1 MCSSDLQVFSG
12 KMTPNQARVLF
23 DMPPI
28 ENESLNTQIV
38 SKKETPPKRSY
49 KEIMNDFQK
58 AQTPKE
64 YRAIH
69 KELKRD
75 YKDGISIW
83 YRYPYLSL
91 WISIMVLAI
100 SCFTLLMRLLK

>member
-1 MCSSDLQVFSG
+1 MNTNQNPRKRKTAIPTYSCWKGSDY
-12 KMTPNQARVLF
+12 MF
-23 DMPPI
+23 D
-28 ENESLNTQIV
+28 V
-38 SKKETPPKRSY
+38 KKETPPKRSY
-49 KEIMNDFQK
+49 IEVMNGFQK

-75 YKDGISIW
+75 YKDGIPIW

-91 WISIMVLAI
+91 WISIIGLAI